1 MKIKLVGILL
11 FSYFILTSQ
20 TLVNGENKDYLSTG
34 DQLTFLNENY
44 ELVWSSNPI
53 TGYYKQEYLRS
64 KDKLTKFSKML
75 IIDAVESNISADEAA
90 RLKSKDL
97 DRLKKDNPMINYNT
111 IKNSITQEVILDFVI
126 SDKAY
131 IYEWNMYKFEHQ
143 EYDGKNYMVTFCY
156 VYRDSLNDN
165 EELKTFFNHITNN
178 KTKVIYSLGEYV
190 IPQIKI

>member
-90 RLKSKDL
+90 RLKSKC
-97 DRLKKDNPMINYNT
+97 RIPNQT
-111 IKNSITQEVILDFVI
+111 VIKRCQCWRFN
-126 SDKAY
+126 
-131 IYEWNMYKFEHQ
+131 
-143 EYDGKNYMVTFCY
+143 
-156 VYRDSLNDN
+156 
-165 EELKTFFNHITNN
+165 KTFYF
-178 KTKVIYSLGEYV
+178 
-190 IPQIKI
+190 Q